1 MKEKTP
7 VVEHDPFEAKSKH
20 ETIFSFFLLA
30 LAFLFRHH
38 PSIKYPELLY
48 VFVAFLA
55 FNFLYNRFLKQKARV
70 AHLAYSPVFV
80 NGILITWAVHYS
92 GGPDSYLWVMYLLP
106 VFTACLLYDVRGIVL
121 STVYVLTLQASVYEG
136 YIWHMTALDGLQYL
150 SKAALLVLSTSI
162 TARLA
167 FAEREAKAASLA
179 ERRNYEDSLDQLWG
193 RAREGRSDAGKSDS
207 LLMGGI
213 HDVNTALSIILGS
226 AQLLL
231 MQEKEDDPRREDLGR
246 IESAVR
252 LGKIIL
258 QNLFLLGRAR
268 VEWAR
273 EALSLHDAVRESLEQ
288 CRGEI
293 RSKGIS
299 VETKLEAKNDV
310 ALFNTQLMHQAMVN
324 FLFASMTSAPAGGR
338 LRVVTANDGE
348 GRLTVCIE
356 NQAAS
361 VTPEEKRLFFDPLW
375 IAPGRGKGVGLGLYV
390 GREIVLRHDG
400 DARVESGEG
409 GGKKII
415 LNFPLADGKTT
426 AQSIQLTNLSPIG
439 ESLIQAGGR

>member
-1 MKEKTP
+1 MPPTP
-7 VVEHDPFEAKSKH
+7 LQAPFEDKSKH

-38 PSIKYPELLY
+38 PSIRYPELLY
-48 VFVAFLA
+48 VFVAFLS
-55 FNFLYNRFLKQKARV
+55 FNFLYNRFLKQKARL

-92 GGPDSYLWVMYLLP
+92 GGPSSYLWVMYLLP

-121 STVYVLTLQASVYEG
+121 STVYVLALYASVYETML
-136 YIWHMTALDGLQYL
+136 WHMDAMEGLQFL
-150 SKAALLVLSTSI
+150 SKTALLVLSSSI

-167 FAEREAKAASLA
+167 YAEREATSASLA

-193 RAREGRSDAGKSDS
+193 RAKDGKSGGEKVDS

-226 AQLLL
+226 AQIVL
-231 MQEKEDDPRREDLGR
+231 MQEKEDDPRREDLAR

-258 QNLFLLGRAR
+258 QNLFLLGRAK
-268 VEWAR
+268 VDWAR
-273 EALSLHDAVRESLEQ
+273 EPLSIHDAIHESLEQ

-293 RSKGIS
+293 RSKGIL
-299 VETKLEAKNDV
+299 VEVRLEAKKEQS
-310 ALFNTQLMHQAMVN
+310 LFNPQLMHQAFLN
-324 FLFASMTSAPAGGR
+324 FLFALMTSAPSGSR
-338 LRVVTANDGE
+338 MRVMTRNTTE
-348 GRLTVCIE
+348 GSVDLTID
-356 NQAAS
+356 NQAAGVS
-361 VTPEEKRLFFDPLW
+361 PEERTLFFDPLW

-390 GREIVLRHDG
+390 GREILLRHG
-400 DARVESGEG
+400 GEVVIESGEG
-409 GGKKII
+409 GGKKLLLKI
-415 LNFPLADGKTT
+415 PVTDGKSS
-426 AQSIQLTNLSPIG
+426 ARPIQLSNLSPIG
-439 ESLIQAGGR
+439 ESLVQAGGR